1 MGYTL
6 QISFEP
12 LDSYYDGLIQFTWW
26 ISALASN
33 VDSLIAQEKKQLF
46 YFLRIIE
53 LIVLKNIVFL

>member
-6 QISFEP
+6 QISFKP

-26 ISALASN
+26 ISALVMWITWS
-33 VDSLIAQEKKQLF
+33 IAQEKRQLF